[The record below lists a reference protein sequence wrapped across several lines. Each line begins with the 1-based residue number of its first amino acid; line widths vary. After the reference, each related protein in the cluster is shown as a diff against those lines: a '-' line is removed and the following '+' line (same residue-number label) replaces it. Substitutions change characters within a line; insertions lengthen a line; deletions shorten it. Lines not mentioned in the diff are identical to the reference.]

1 MRVSGLTFDSCSDYA
16 NVAWLSESVERL
28 CPKLCIGMRVLDVG
42 CGSGLWSH
50 LFASKG
56 CEVVGVDPSE
66 TGIKLARQTYP
77 GIRFEQMLASE
88 DMCAQLKEDPFDLV
102 ISFEVVEHVYAPSQW
117 ANACFESTRTGGAL
131 LCSTPYHG
139 YLKNLV
145 LSLTNGWDR
154 HWGAEGEGW
163 HIKFFSRKT
172 MSNLLIEAGFRPETI
187 RFRGASRMPYLW
199 RSMVF
204 IAEK

>member
-1 MRVSGLTFDSCSDYA
+1 MKISGLPFDTCNDYT
-16 NVAWLSESVERL
+16 NVAWLREAVEML
-28 CPKLCIGMRVLDVG
+28 CPPLTDGMRVLDVG

-56 CEVVGVDPSE
+56 CRVVGVDPSE
-66 TGIKLARQTYP
+66 TGIRVARQTYP
-77 GIRFEQMLASE
+77 GIRFEQMLAGE
-88 DMCAQLKEDPFDLV
+88 DMCEQLQEDPFDLV
-102 ISFEVVEHVYAPSQW
+102 ISFEVVEHVYAPRHW
-117 ANACFESTRTGGAL
+117 ANACFKSARTGGAL

-139 YLKNLV
+139 YLKNLI
-145 LSLTNGWDR
+145 LSLANGWDK
-154 HWGAEGEGW
+154 HWLAESEGW

-172 MSNLLIEAGFRPETI
+172 MSNLLVDTGFHPGTI